1 MDIRTSCLGVLTLGD
16 ASGYEIRKSFEDG
29 PFSHF
34 AEGGFGSI
42 YPALNK
48 MEIEGLVTA
57 RMQEQE
63 KRPAKKVYSITPKGR
78 LTFLDSLAKAPRED
92 KFKSDFLFAMFFAD
106 YLSPSEVEKLIDTR
120 VKELTEKVE
129 RMEQCHTPHEH
140 EQNQPTQGALFVHGF
155 GLALYRA
162 ALSYLE
168 SEKHKAIA
176 AALQGSDGDNGPGDG
191 TKDDNSQAAE

>member
-1 MDIRTSCLGVLTLGD
+1 MDMRTSCLGVLTLGD
-16 ASGYEIRKSFEDG
+16 ASGYEIRKSFEEG

-57 RMQEQE
+57 RMQEQD
-63 KRPAKKVYSITPKGR
+63 KRPAKKVYSITAKGR
-78 LTFLDSLAKAPRED
+78 LAFLDALSKPPRED
-92 KFKSDFLFAMFFAD
+92 KFKSDFLFSMFFAD
-106 YLSPSEVEKLIDTR
+106 YLSPAEVETLIDQR
-120 VKELTEKVE
+120 VKELTEKVD
-129 RMEQCHTPHEH
+129 RMEQCQNPDEH
-140 EQNQPTQGALFVHGF
+140 APPTQGASFVHGF

-168 SEKHKAIA
+168 NEKYKAVA
-176 AALQGSDGDNGPGDG
+176 AALQGTDTTGN
-191 TKDDNSQAAE
+191 DDNSQAAE